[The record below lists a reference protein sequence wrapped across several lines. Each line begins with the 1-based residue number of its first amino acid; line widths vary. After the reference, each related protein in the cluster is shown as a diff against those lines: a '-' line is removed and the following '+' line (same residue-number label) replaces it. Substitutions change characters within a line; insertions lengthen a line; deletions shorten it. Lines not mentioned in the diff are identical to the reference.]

1 MTIIINGAHKLTNVV
16 YIPSNPKGSCAR
28 IILENKDGIL
38 IESIVLPY
46 SSKNQIESKAFLVVL
61 RIVDDM
67 GAKEIKIYINS
78 QLVTLQV
85 LEEYKAK
92 EERSF
97 EYLALVK
104 EKIAKFS

>member
-78 QLVTLQV
+78 QLVAFAGSGRIPSQRRMFLRILSTR
-85 LEEYKAK
+85 
-92 EERSF
+92 ERKNS
-97 EYLALVK
+97 
-104 EKIAKFS
+104 